1 MPDTTEIEKTNP
13 AWDDDHGAHIFQTE
27 ELGPQQ
33 LVAVFHTFPGLA
45 VS

>member
-27 ELGPQQ
+27 ELGLQQ